1 MTKVLKLKPTF
12 KDYIW
17 GGDRLRTQFG
27 KQSDLSRIAESWELS
42 CHKDGLSTIS
52 GGEYDGRSLAEYLS
66 EYPEALGT
74 KIPDGEMPVL
84 IKLIDAKDN
93 LSIQVHPD
101 DSYAQRVEGQQ
112 GKTEM
117 WYIVDCGKEAFLYY
131 GVSNEVTSEEFK
143 EHIKNNTI
151 LDILN
156 KVPVKPG
163 DVFFIPSGTIHAI
176 CSDIL
181 ICEVQQNSNV
191 TYRVYDYDRKGA
203 DGKTRE
209 LHIDKAAEVADL
221 YPSVPQGNLEGN
233 ILAKCDYFTV
243 EKIKC
248 FDKLIIQLAD
258 DSFRSLII
266 LSGEGTIELDGC
278 ITRFSKGDSVFVPA
292 QNAEAV
298 LRGSFEA
305 ILSYV

>member
-1 MTKVLKLKPTF
+1 MKALKLKPVF

-27 KQSDLSRIAESWELS
+27 KQSDLACIAESWELS
-42 CHKDGLSTIS
+42 CHKDGLSTVC
-52 GGEYDGRSLAEYLS
+52 GGEYDGKSLAEYIS
-66 EYPEALGT
+66 DNPEALGT
-74 KIPDGEMPVL
+74 KASDGEMPIL

-101 DSYAQRVEGQQ
+101 DAYARRVEGQA

-117 WYIVDCGKEAFLYY
+117 WYIVDCGKDAFLYY
-131 GVSNEVTSEEFK
+131 GVNRDVGMDEFA
-143 EHIKNNTI
+143 ESIRNNTL
-151 LDILN
+151 LDMLN

-181 ICEVQQNSNV
+181 ICEVQQSSNV
-191 TYRVYDYDRKGA
+191 TYRVYDYDRKGP
-203 DGKTRE
+203 DGNPRE
-209 LHIDKAAEVADL
+209 LHIDKATEVADL
-221 YPSVPQGNLEGN
+221 RPSSHQSCMEGG

-243 EKIKC
+243 EKVEC
-248 FDKLIIQLAD
+248 FDKYTIQLAD

-266 LSGEGTIELDGC
+266 LSGEGQITIDGC
-278 ITRFSKGDSVFVPA
+278 TTQFAKGDSIFVPA

-298 LRGSFEA
+298 LTGSFDA